1 MLTHLTDIQLLILLI
16 LQIYII
22 RKLTQVPIS
31 VLMGTWLRLE
41 SHFYSLQTWPEMT
54 PDLTRLKEKDLWI
67 FQKQLKVFILKYFF
81 KWILLCIHP
90 ERKL

>member
-1 MLTHLTDIQLLILLI
+1 MLTHLTDIQLLI

-22 RKLTQVPIS
+22 RKLTQVLIS
-31 VLMGTWLRLE
+31 VLMGTWLGLE

-54 PDLTRLKEKDLWI
+54 PDLTRLKEK
-67 FQKQLKVFILKYFF
+67 VFILKYFF